1 MNQSWREQ
9 APTAPVTRK
18 KRVVDFPNT
27 ARKTLH
33 LFEPL
38 EVRYEIGSI
47 PGTHM
52 VLEEAENFLESDNG
66 INSEISD

>member
-1 MNQSWREQ
+1 M
-9 APTAPVTRK
+9 TRK

-38 EVRYEIGSI
+38 EVRYETGSI
-47 PGTHM
+47 PGTH
-52 VLEEAENFLESDNG
+52 VVPDEADNFLESDNG